1 MCGAGVQAG
10 TDQCRGTDAATG
22 CCHDDVTVLLAPAPS
37 TIPDGPGVY
46 VFRDRSGT
54 PLYVGKARSLRA
66 RLSGYFADPR
76 TLPERTAQMVL
87 AATSV
92 DWTVT
97 ASEVDAL
104 LLENSLIK
112 TYQPRHNIRLK
123 DDKSYPYLAVDLR
136 EEWPRP
142 VVVRGRKRRGVRYF
156 GPFGHAKSLRSTLDL
171 LLPTFPVRTC
181 SDAKYVRHERRGRPC
196 LLADIGRCS
205 APCVGWVDHP
215 TYEEHVQGILRF
227 FSGDAAALTRDLEAR
242 MQAAAATQDY
252 EGAARLRDALGHVV
266 RASDTQQI
274 LLSDRDDLDAVGVA
288 SDELQACVVR
298 LELRRGRVV
307 GREAL
312 RADLV
317 DDLGDDELLERF
329 LGDLYDAE
337 RPPPHE
343 VAVDHVGADVERLG
357 KWLATLRE
365 GPVRVLAP
373 ERGRRRGVVE
383 LATANA
389 AEDLRRHGLRRAADH
404 NARSKSLVELQSALG
419 LSRAPY
425 RIECFD
431 MSHLQGTSYVGSM
444 VVFEDALPVKR
455 AYRHF
460 TVKTVR
466 GNDDVGAMREVLD
479 RRLSHWRDE
488 PGGDRF
494 GANPDLLVVDGGL
507 GQLHAATDAIEAR
520 GITGELELASLAK
533 RLEEIYRPGSSR
545 PVVLSRTSEA
555 LYLLQRVRDEAHRF
569 AISFHRS
576 TRGRRMTASLLDGI
590 EGLGPTR
597 RERLVEAFG
606 SVAGVRVASLEEL
619 RRLTWLPDEVARR
632 VHDRLV
638 GAIGVAEEAP

>member
-1 MCGAGVQAG
+1 V
-10 TDQCRGTDAATG
+10 
-22 CCHDDVTVLLAPAPS
+22 PS

-46 VFRDRSGT
+46 VFRDASGT
-54 PLYVGKARSLRA
+54 PLYVGKALSLRA
-66 RLSGYFADPR
+66 RLSNYFVDPL
-76 TLPERTAQMVL
+76 TLPERTERMVL
-87 AATSV
+87 AAASV

-112 TYQPRHNIRLK
+112 ADQPRFNVRLK

-136 EEWPRP
+136 EAWPRP
-142 VVVRGRKRRGVRYF
+142 VVVRGRRRRGVRYF

-181 SDAKYVRHERRGRPC
+181 SDAKFVRHERRGRPC
-196 LLADIGRCS
+196 LLADLGRCA

-215 TYEEHVQGILRF
+215 TYDEHVQGVLRF

-242 MQAAAATQDY
+242 MRAAAAAQDY
-252 EGAARLRDALGHVV
+252 EAAARLRDALGHVE
-266 RASDTQQI
+266 RASDTQQV
-274 LLSDRDDLDAVGVA
+274 LLSDRDDLDAVGIA
-288 SDELQACVVR
+288 NDELQSCVVR
-298 LELRRGRVV
+298 LELRRGRVT
-307 GREAL
+307 GRESL

-317 DDLGDDELLERF
+317 DDLDRAELLERL

-337 RPPPHE
+337 RVPPRE
-343 VAVDHVGADVERLG
+343 VVVDRVGADLDRLSA
-357 KWLATLRE
+357 WLSTVR
-365 GPVRVLAP
+365 GRPVRLVAP
-373 ERGRRRGVVE
+373 ERGRRRSVVE

-404 NARSKSLVELQSALG
+404 NARSKSLVELQAALG
-419 LSRAPY
+419 LDRAPY
-425 RIECFD
+425 RIECYD

-460 TVKTVR
+460 TVKTVH

-479 RRLSHWRDE
+479 RRLAHWRE
-488 PGGDRF
+488 TPGGDRF

-507 GQLHAATDAIEAR
+507 GQLNAAVAAVEAR
-520 GITGELELASLAK
+520 GVTGELELASLAK
-533 RLEEIYRPGSSR
+533 RLEEVYRPGSSR
-545 PVVLSRTSEA
+545 PVVLPRTSEA

-597 RERLVEAFG
+597 RERLLEAFG
-606 SVAGVRVASLEEL
+606 TTAAVRAASLDEL
-619 RRLTWLPDEVARR
+619 RALRWLPDDVARR
-632 VHDRLV
+632 VHERLC
-638 GAIGVAEEAP
+638 GAIGATEDAR

>member
-1 MCGAGVQAG
+1 M
-10 TDQCRGTDAATG
+10 
-22 CCHDDVTVLLAPAPS
+22 LPAPTPS

-46 VFRDRSGT
+46 VFRDPTGT

-66 RLSGYFADPR
+66 RLSNYFADPL
-76 TLPERTAQMVL
+76 TLPERTERMV
-87 AATSV
+87 AAAASV

-112 TYQPRHNIRLK
+112 TYQPRFNVRLK

-142 VVVRGRKRRGVRYF
+142 QVVRGRRRRGVRYF

-181 SDAKYVRHERRGRPC
+181 SDAKFARHRQRGRPC
-196 LLADIGRCS
+196 LLADLGRCA

-215 TYEEHVQGILRF
+215 TYDEHVQGILRF
-227 FSGDAAALTRDLEAR
+227 FAGDAAALTRDLEAR
-242 MQAAAATQDY
+242 MQAAAAAQDY
-252 EGAARLRDALGHVV
+252 EAAARLRDALGHVE
-266 RASDTQQI
+266 RASDTQQV
-274 LLSDRDDLDAVGVA
+274 LLSDRDDLDAVGIA
-288 SDELQACVVR
+288 NDELQSCVVR
-298 LELRRGRVV
+298 LELRRGRVT
-307 GREAL
+307 GRESL

-317 DDLGDDELLERF
+317 DDLGHDELLERL

-337 RPPPHE
+337 RPPPRE
-343 VAVDHVGADVERLG
+343 VVVDRVGADLDRLSA
-357 KWLATLRE
+357 WLTTVRGA
-365 GPVRVLAP
+365 PVRVVAP
-373 ERGRRRGVVE
+373 DRGRRRGVVE

-404 NARSKSLVELQSALG
+404 NARSRSLVELQSALG
-419 LSRAPY
+419 LARAPY

-479 RRLSHWRDE
+479 RRLAHWRE
-488 PGGDRF
+488 VPGGDRF

-507 GQLHAATDAIEAR
+507 GQLNAAVAAVEAR
-520 GITGELELASLAK
+520 GVTGQVELASLAK
-533 RLEEIYRPGSSR
+533 RLEEVFRPGGSR
-545 PVVLSRTSEA
+545 PLVLPRTSEA
-555 LYLLQRVRDEAHRF
+555 LYLLQRIRDEAHRF

-597 RERLVEAFG
+597 RERLLETFG
-606 SVAGVRVASLEEL
+606 STAGVRAATLHDLLAL
-619 RRLTWLPDEVARR
+619 RWLPDDVARR
-632 VHDRLV
+632 VHERLT
-638 GAIGVAEEAP
+638 GAALVIGAGDDAR

>member
-1 MCGAGVQAG
+1 MMEP
-10 TDQCRGTDAATG
+10 
-22 CCHDDVTVLLAPAPS
+22 VLHAPPPS

-46 VFRDRSGT
+46 VFRDGSGT

-66 RLSGYFADPR
+66 RLSNYLADPL
-76 TLPERTAQMVL
+76 TLPERTERMVL
-87 AATSV
+87 AAASV

-112 TYQPRHNIRLK
+112 TYQPRFNVRLK

-136 EEWPRP
+136 ETWPRP
-142 VVVRGRKRRGVRYF
+142 VVVRGRRRRGVRYF

-181 SDAKYVRHERRGRPC
+181 SDAKFVRHERRGRPC
-196 LLADIGRCS
+196 LLADLGRCA

-215 TYEEHVQGILRF
+215 AYDEHVQGILRF
-227 FSGDAAALTRDLEAR
+227 FSGDAAALTRDLEGR
-242 MQAAAATQDY
+242 MQAAAAAQDY
-252 EGAARLRDALGHVV
+252 EAAARLRDALGHVE
-266 RASDTQQI
+266 RASDTQQV
-274 LLSDRDDLDAVGVA
+274 LLSDHDDLDAVGVA
-288 SDELQACVVR
+288 NDELQSCVVR
-298 LELRRGRVV
+298 LELRRGRVT
-307 GREAL
+307 GRESL

-317 DDLGDDELLERF
+317 DDLGQDELVERL
-329 LGDLYDAE
+329 LGDLYDPD
-337 RPPPHE
+337 RPPPRE
-343 VAVDHVGADVERLG
+343 VVVDHVGADLDRLSA
-357 KWLATLRE
+357 WLTTVRG
-365 GPVRVLAP
+365 GPVRVVAP
-373 ERGRRRGVVE
+373 ERGRRRSVVE

-404 NARSKSLVELQSALG
+404 NARSRSLVELQAALA
-419 LSRAPY
+419 LDRAPY

-444 VVFEDALPVKR
+444 VVFEDALPMKR

-479 RRLSHWRDE
+479 RRLAHWRDT

-507 GQLHAATDAIEAR
+507 GQLNAAIAAVEAR
-520 GITGELELASLAK
+520 GLTGRVELASLAK
-533 RLEEIYRPGSSR
+533 RLEEVYRPGASR
-545 PVVLSRTSEA
+545 PVVLPRTSEA

-597 RERLVEAFG
+597 RERLLETYG
-606 SVAGVRVASLEEL
+606 STAAVRAVPLDEL
-619 RRLTWLPDEVARR
+619 LALTWLPDNVARR
-632 VHDRLV
+632 VHDRLA
-638 GAIGVAEEAP
+638 GAIGAGDDAR

>member
-1 MCGAGVQAG
+1 
-10 TDQCRGTDAATG
+10 
-22 CCHDDVTVLLAPAPS
+22 VLQSPAPS

-66 RLSGYFADPR
+66 RLSNYFADPL
-76 TLPERTAQMVL
+76 TLPERTAQMLL

-136 EEWPRP
+136 EDWPRP

-181 SDAKYVRHERRGRPC
+181 SDAKYLRHERRGRPC

-242 MQAAAATQDY
+242 MRAAAAAQDY
-252 EGAARLRDALGHVV
+252 ESAARLRDALGHVE

-307 GREAL
+307 GRESL

-357 KWLATLRE
+357 AWLSTLRQ
-365 GPVRVLAP
+365 GPVRVVAP

-460 TVKTVR
+460 TVRTVR

-479 RRLSHWRDE
+479 RRLGHWRDA

-507 GQLHAATDAIEAR
+507 GQLHAAVDAVEAR
-520 GITGELELASLAK
+520 GVTGELELASLAK
-533 RLEEIYRPGSSR
+533 RLEEVYRPGSSR
-545 PVVLSRTSEA
+545 PVVLPRTSEA

-597 RERLVEAFG
+597 RERLVGAFG
-606 SVAGVRVASLEEL
+606 SVAGVRAASLDEL
-619 RRLTWLPDEVARR
+619 RALSWLPDDVARR
-632 VHDRLV
+632 VHDRLA
-638 GAIGVAEEAP
+638 GAIGAVDEAS

>member
-1 MCGAGVQAG
+1 VLQAP
-10 TDQCRGTDAATG
+10 T
-22 CCHDDVTVLLAPAPS
+22 PS
-37 TIPDGPGVY
+37 SIPDGPGVY
-46 VFRDRSGT
+46 VFRDASST

-66 RLSGYFADPR
+66 RLSNYFADPL
-76 TLPERTAQMVL
+76 TLPERTERMVQ

-112 TYQPRHNIRLK
+112 TYQPRFNVRLK
-123 DDKSYPYLAVDLR
+123 DDKSYPYLALDLR

-142 VVVRGRKRRGVRYF
+142 VVVRGRRRRGVRYF
-156 GPFGHAKSLRSTLDL
+156 GPFGHAKSLRSTVDL

-181 SDAKYVRHERRGRPC
+181 SDAKFVRHERRGRPC
-196 LLADIGRCS
+196 LLADLGRCA

-215 TYEEHVQGILRF
+215 TYDEHVQGIVRF
-227 FSGDAAALTRDLEAR
+227 FSGDAAGLTHDLEAR
-242 MQAAAATQDY
+242 MQAAAAAQDY
-252 EGAARLRDALGHVV
+252 EAAARLRDALGHVE
-266 RASDTQQI
+266 RASDTQQV
-274 LLSDRDDLDAVGVA
+274 LLSDHDDLDAVGIA
-288 SDELQACVVR
+288 NDELQSCVVR
-298 LELRRGRVV
+298 LELRRGRVT
-307 GREAL
+307 GRESL

-317 DDLGDDELLERF
+317 DDLDQDELLERL
-329 LGDLYDAE
+329 LGDLYDTE
-337 RPPPHE
+337 RPPPRE
-343 VAVDHVGADVERLG
+343 VVVDQVGADLDRLG
-357 KWLATLRE
+357 AWLSSVRE
-365 GPVRVLAP
+365 GPVRVVAP
-373 ERGRRRGVVE
+373 ERGRRRSVVE

-389 AEDLRRHGLRRAADH
+389 AEDLRRNGLRRAADH
-404 NARSKSLVELQSALG
+404 NARSRSLVELQAALG
-419 LSRAPY
+419 LEHPPY

-479 RRLSHWRDE
+479 RRLAHWRE
-488 PGGDRF
+488 APGGDRF

-507 GQLHAATDAIEAR
+507 GQLNAAVAAVEAR
-520 GITGELELASLAK
+520 GVTGQLELASLAK
-533 RLEEIYRPGSSR
+533 RLEEVYRPGSSR
-545 PVVLSRTSEA
+545 PVVLPRTSEA

-590 EGLGPTR
+590 EGLGQTR
-597 RERLVEAFG
+597 RTRLLEAYG
-606 SVAGVRVASLEEL
+606 SAAGVRAAPLDEL
-619 RRLTWLPDEVARR
+619 LALSWLPDDVARR
-632 VHDRLV
+632 VHERLA
-638 GAIGVAEEAP
+638 GAIGVGDDAR